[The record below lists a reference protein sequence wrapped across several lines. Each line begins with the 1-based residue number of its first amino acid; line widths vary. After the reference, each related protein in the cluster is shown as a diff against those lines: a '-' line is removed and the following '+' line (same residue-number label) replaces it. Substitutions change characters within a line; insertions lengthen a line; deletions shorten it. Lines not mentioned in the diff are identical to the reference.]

1 MIDYKQALYRRNNF
15 GQPCVWYAEEY
26 GNIGAIYH
34 GIVNKTIRKE
44 SFVPKGKRSV
54 TVHLNGI
61 EAVGGWTMPD
71 DSPFIC
77 FEPWD
82 GYPDL

>member
-1 MIDYKQALYRRNNF
+1 M
-15 GQPCVWYAEEY
+15 WYAEEY

-54 TVHLNGI
+54 LEEIKSRYNTSNVKVVYLHLH
-61 EAVGGWTMPD
+61 ESRKVTL
-71 DSPFIC
+71 DSP
-77 FEPWD
+77 
-82 GYPDL
+82 